1 MHLLRFFSL
10 FKNPLLFCLIP
21 ICGGTIGC
29 AGPISEPTEPAPFEL
44 AEQLSKVVVN
54 APGRADNGELVCYI
68 GETIRRYESEDLRLT
83 RVYDLSFFTI
93 GFYLNDGATYR
104 LIESKDGEFQE
115 KFLGNHEIETC
126 LSRITGTEGPFRI
139 ERGI

>member
-1 MHLLRFFSL
+1 MRRTDFRADGARS
-10 FKNPLLFCLIP
+10 IRTR
-21 ICGGTIGC
+21 GTTQQ
-29 AGPISEPTEPAPFEL
+29 SR
-44 AEQLSKVVVN
+44 
-54 APGRADNGELVCYI
+54 RADNGELVCYI